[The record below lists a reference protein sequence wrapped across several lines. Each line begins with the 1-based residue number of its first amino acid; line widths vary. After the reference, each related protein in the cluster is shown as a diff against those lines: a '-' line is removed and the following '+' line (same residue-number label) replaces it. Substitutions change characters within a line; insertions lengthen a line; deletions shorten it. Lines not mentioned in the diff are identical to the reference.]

1 MALTTFQQ
9 LRDLTAR
16 INRYRHEYHDLK
28 APSVTDAEY
37 DRVLGDLT
45 ALEKTIGTRMADSPT
60 WKIGYPSVKELKQVV
75 HTIPFPSPT
84 VAARIEDIANFAGE
98 QKVLILLYLDGP
110 TVRLTYEGGELIEV
124 ATQGNGSKG
133 EDITH
138 NARAISGI
146 PAKITCQERL
156 VVLGKVF
163 IRPSDFEELKSTLAN
178 NGGNPYPSG
187 RNFADDSVRLL
198 ESAVCRD
205 RRLTF
210 MPFHVL
216 EGFVM
221 LETKAK
227 RLQELGRYG
236 FCGSDG
242 LASRGA
248 LSNEDLNG
256 VLKKLPQYAQKQDL
270 PLDGILF
277 AYNDVAVSKAQTQDA
292 IIFKAE
298 GGCDRSFLFMDCLV
312 AMNIPELGMNEILSL
327 ALHFHNNLDDF
338 DEAVMTGYDF
348 SQIPGVDA
356 VLYQSIC
363 QWFQNEDNWCRWM
376 ELREQAEHMGPN
388 AA

>member
-1 MALTTFQQ
+1 MVLTTFQQ

-16 INRYRHEYHDLK
+16 LNRYRHEYHDLK
-28 APSVTDAEY
+28 APSVIDEEY

-75 HTIPFPSPT
+75 HTIPFPIPR
-84 VAARIEDIANFAGE
+84 VAARVEDIANFAGE

-110 TVRLTYEGGELIEV
+110 TVKLTYEGGELIEMT
-124 ATQGNGSKG
+124 TQGNGSKG

-163 IRPSDFEELKSTLAN
+163 IRPSDFEELKNTLIS
-178 NGGNPYPSG
+178 GDGKPYPSG
-187 RNFADDSVRLL
+187 RDFAEDSVRLL

-242 LASRGA
+242 LASRGT
-248 LSNEDLNG
+248 LSSEDLNG
-256 VLKKLPQYAQKQDL
+256 ALEKLPKYAQKQDL
-270 PLDGILF
+270 PLDSILF
-277 AYNDVAVSKAQTQDA
+277 AYNDVVVSKTQTQGQD
-292 IIFKAE
+292 ILIFKT
-298 GGCDRSFLFMDCLV
+298 GGECDRRPPFMDCLA
-312 AMNIPELGMNEILSL
+312 AMNIPELGMNEVLSL
-327 ALHFHNNLDDF
+327 ALHFCDNLDDF
-338 DEAVMTGYDF
+338 EEAVMTGYDF
-348 SQIPGVDA
+348 SQIPSVDA
-356 VLYQSIC
+356 ALQESIC
-363 QWFQNEDNWCRWM
+363 QWFQDEEKLVSLD
-376 ELREQAEHMGPN
+376 G
-388 AA
+388 AAGTVGEMI